1 MNLMYDN
8 YYGKEILELGLE
20 GEIITMLNLAMTDIN
35 HFAKKSIAKDINPYP
50 FNPEDFKHNR
60 LNEHYFLVFDGKKIV
75 SILSVVYALEHHLKI
90 AKIFNVYT
98 LPEYRHKG
106 LAKRNLIAAIV
117 SARSNGYIVQLNV
130 YRSNKAAQKLYK
142 SLKFKPVEY
151 TMQLG

>member
-8 YYGKEILELGLE
+8 YLGREILELGLE
-20 GEIITMLNLAMTDIN
+20 ENLISMLNLAMADIN
-35 HFAKKSIAKDINPYP
+35 HFAKKSIHPNNNPHP
-50 FNPEDFKHNR
+50 FNLSDFQENR

-151 TMQLG
+151 TMQIG

>member
-1 MNLMYDN
+1 MYDN
-8 YYGKEILELGLE
+8 YYGKEILGLGLE
-20 GEIITMLNLAMTDIN
+20 GEVITMLNLAMTDIN

-90 AKIFNVYT
+90 ARIFNVYT

>member
-1 MNLMYDN
+1 MTIMYDN
-8 YYGKEILELGLE
+8 YYGKEILGLGLE
-20 GEIITMLNLAMTDIN
+20 GEVVTMLNLAMVDIN
-35 HFAKKSIAKDINPYP
+35 HFAKKSISKDIDHYP
-50 FNPEDFKHNR
+50 FNLEDFRHNR

-130 YRSNKAAQKLYK
+130 YRSNKAAQRLYK

>member
-8 YYGKEILELGLE
+8 YLGREILELGLE
-20 GEIITMLNLAMTDIN
+20 ENLISMLNLAMADIN
-35 HFAKKSIAKDINPYP
+35 YFAKKSIHPNNNPYP
-50 FNPEDFKHNR
+50 FNLSDFQENR

-75 SILSVVYALEHHLKI
+75 SILSLEYRVECFVKI

-106 LAKRNLIAAIV
+106 LAKANLIAAAV
-117 SARSNGYIVQLNV
+117 SARSNGYIVQLSV

>member
-8 YYGKEILELGLE
+8 YYGKEILGLGLE
-20 GEIITMLNLAMTDIN
+20 GEVITMLNLAMTDIN
-35 HFAKKSIAKDINPYP
+35 YFAKKSIAKDINPYP
-50 FNPEDFKHNR
+50 FNLDDFQENR

-75 SILSVVYALEHHLKI
+75 SILSVEYALEHHLKI

-117 SARSNGYIVQLNV
+117 SARSNGYIVRLNV

>member
-20 GEIITMLNLAMTDIN
+20 NDVISMLNLAMTDIN
-35 HFAKKSIAKDINPYP
+35 HFAKKSIHPNNNPYP
-50 FNPEDFKHNR
+50 FNLSDFQENR

-75 SILSVVYALEHHLKI
+75 SILSVEYRVESFVKI

-106 LAKRNLIAAIV
+106 LAKANLIAAV
-117 SARSNGYIVQLNV
+117 ASARSNGYIVQLSV

-142 SLKFKPVEY
+142 SIKFKPVEY
-151 TMQLG
+151 TMQIG